1 MRQTNYPERIAL
13 RAAPDEQ
20 AVLEQIIKSGKASNK
35 SDAIRYC
42 IKQTG
47 GKMGCSASQ

>member
-1 MRQTNYPERIAL
+1 MRKTNYPERIAL
-13 RAAPDEQ
+13 RATPDDQ
-20 AVLEQIIKSGKASNK
+20 AVIEHIIKSGKASNI

-47 GKMGCSASQ
+47 GKMGCTASQ